1 MTLPE
6 IFSPMHFNRRTLFY
20 LSLFTL
26 IGFSAIGV
34 AVIYFLQ
41 GIHPTAFF
49 AEGCPVKT
57 QLLRGASFGVTAC
70 IVALVFVKSPGFKD
84 SRIFFTGLVASVN
97 PTFVHILFYSLCAGI
112 GEEILFRGA
121 IQPYLGIWLT
131 AVVFIFLH
139 GYLNPFNLP
148 IMLYGLLMVFIS
160 AGLGYLFELYGIY
173 AAMLAH
179 FIFDVGMFA
188 FLRWNIGKE

>member
-1 MTLPE
+1 LD
-6 IFSPMHFNRRTLFY
+6 FNRRTLFY

-26 IGFSAIGV
+26 IGFSAIGL

-41 GIHPTAFF
+41 GIHPRTFF
-49 AEGCPVKT
+49 AEGCPVQI
-57 QLLRGASFGVTAC
+57 QLLRGGSFGFTAF
-70 IVALVFVKSPGFKD
+70 IGALVFVKSPWFKA
-84 SRIFFTGLVASVN
+84 SRIFFTGLIASIN
-97 PTFVHILFYSLCAGI
+97 PTFVHILFYSLCAGV

-121 IQPYLGIWLT
+121 IQPYLGIWFT
-131 AVVFIFLH
+131 SIVFIFLH
-139 GYLNPFNLP
+139 GYLNPFNMP
-148 IMLYGLLMVFIS
+148 IMLYGFVMVFIS

-179 FIFDVGMFA
+179 FIFDVGMFS